1 MKQPNSR
8 NKTTLLTMQ
17 TKESIAGWIFL
28 MPALVLMLLF
38 VFYPM
43 VSAGWISLHDWNML
57 GSMEFTGLD
66 NFKTLIQD
74 QNWLKCLKRTGS
86 YTLCYVPAL
95 YSMSLVLALIVHK
108 IPKGSGFFRT
118 AYFMPVIL
126 SSVVT
131 GLIWKLMYD
140 ERTGVINNIVSA
152 FLGEKIPWLSSM
164 KWAMPAVLIVHVWM
178 QMGYYMIIFLAGLQD
193 IPKEYYEA
201 AQIDGANGWQQ
212 FWHITMPNLANT
224 SVFVII
230 MSVINSFQAY
240 DHIATLTDGGPANAT
255 NLAVQY
261 IYETAFSQYSMG
273 YAASLA
279 LNLFVIILAFSLLM
293 LKVMRTEKN

>member
-1 MKQPNSR
+1 M
-8 NKTTLLTMQ
+8 NKPRKPILTMQ
-17 TKESIAGWIFL
+17 IRETIAGWSFL
-28 MPALVLMLLF
+28 LPALVLMILF

-43 VSAGWISLHDWNML
+43 ISAGWISLHDWNML
-57 GSMEFTGLD
+57 TDMEFAGLE
-66 NFKTLIQD
+66 NFKMLIQD
-74 QNWLKCLKRTGS
+74 QQWRQCLWRTCR

-95 YSMSLVLALIVHK
+95 YVMSLLLALIVHK

-140 ERTGVINNIVSA
+140 ERTGVINNIVEA
-152 FLGEKIPWLSSM
+152 IFGERIPWLSSIE
-164 KWAMPAVLIVHVWM
+164 WSRPAVLIAHVWM

-193 IPKEYYEA
+193 IPKVHYEA
-201 AQIDGANGWQQ
+201 AAIDGANAWQS
-212 FWHITMPNLANT
+212 FWHITVPGLGNT
-224 SVFVII
+224 SIFII
-230 MSVINSFQAY
+230 VMSVINSFQAY
-240 DHIATLTDGGPANAT
+240 DHIAMLTDGGPASST

-279 LNLFVIILAFSLLM
+279 LNLFVIILAFSLLLM
-293 LKVMRTEKN
+293 KVMRSEKN

>member
-1 MKQPNSR
+1 MQQKKPKKAFLSLQAREGISGWMF
-8 NKTTLLTMQ
+8 LL
-17 TKESIAGWIFL
+17 
-28 MPALVLMLLF
+28 PALVLMFIF

-43 VSAGWISLHDWNML
+43 ISAGWISLHDWNL
-57 GSMEFTGLD
+57 LTDMEFTGLD
-66 NFKTLIQD
+66 NFKMLLQD
-74 QNWLKCLKRTGS
+74 KQWWQCLGRTFT
-86 YTLCYVPAL
+86 YTICYVPAL
-95 YSMSLVLALIVHK
+95 YIMALVLAMIVHK

-140 ERTGVINNIVSA
+140 ERTGVINNIVEAIFGSR
-152 FLGEKIPWLSSM
+152 IPWLSSVD
-164 KWAMPAVLIVHVWM
+164 WAMPAVLIVHVWM

-201 AQIDGANGWQQ
+201 AAIDGANSWKS
-212 FWHITMPNLANT
+212 FWNITMPGLSNT
-224 SVFVII
+224 SVFILV

-240 DHIATLTDGGPANAT
+240 DHIATLTDGGPASST

-279 LNLFVIILAFSLLM
+279 LNLFVIIFAFSLLLM
-293 LKVMRTEKN
+293 KVMRSDKN

>member
-1 MKQPNSR
+1 MKNPKQKVKIP
-8 NKTTLLTMQ
+8 LLTNQ
-17 TKESIAGWIFL
+17 GRETTAGWLFL
-28 MPALVLMLLF
+28 LPALALMFLF

-43 VSAGWISLHDWNML
+43 LSAGWISLHDWDML
-57 GSMEFTGLD
+57 GTMEFIGVD
-66 NFKTLIQD
+66 NFKMLWED
-74 QNWLKCLKRTGS
+74 QQWWECLGRTFT

-95 YSMSLVLALIVHK
+95 YIMALVLALIVHK

-140 ERTGVINNIVSA
+140 ERTGVINNIVETVI
-152 FLGEKIPWLSSM
+152 GERIPWLSSVE
-164 KWAMPAVLIVHVWM
+164 WAMPAVLIVHVWM

-201 AQIDGANGWQQ
+201 AAIDGANSWKS
-212 FWHITMPNLANT
+212 FWHITMPGLSNT
-224 SVFVII
+224 SVFII
-230 MSVINSFQAY
+230 VMSVINSFQAY
-240 DHIATLTDGGPANAT
+240 DHIATLTDGGPANST

-279 LNLFVIILAFSLLM
+279 LNLFVIILAFSLLLM
-293 LKVMRTEKN
+293 KVMRSDKN

>member
-1 MKQPNSR
+1 MQQKKPKKAFLSLQAKEGISGWMF
-8 NKTTLLTMQ
+8 LL
-17 TKESIAGWIFL
+17 
-28 MPALVLMLLF
+28 PALVLMFIF

-43 VSAGWISLHDWNML
+43 ISAGWISLHDWNL
-57 GSMEFTGLD
+57 LTDMEFTGLD
-66 NFKTLIQD
+66 NFKMLLQD
-74 QNWLKCLKRTGS
+74 KQWWQCLGRTFT
-86 YTLCYVPAL
+86 YTICYVPAL
-95 YSMSLVLALIVHK
+95 YIMALVLAMIVHK

-140 ERTGVINNIVSA
+140 ERTGVINNIIEAIFGSR
-152 FLGEKIPWLSSM
+152 IPWLSSVD
-164 KWAMPAVLIVHVWM
+164 WAMPAVLIVHVWM

-201 AQIDGANGWQQ
+201 AAIDGANSWKS
-212 FWHITMPNLANT
+212 FWNITMPGLSNT
-224 SVFVII
+224 SVFILV

-240 DHIATLTDGGPANAT
+240 DHIATLTDGGPASST

-279 LNLFVIILAFSLLM
+279 LNLFVIIFAFSLLLM
-293 LKVMRTEKN
+293 KVMRSDKN

>member
-1 MKQPNSR
+1 MKNR
-8 NKTTLLTMQ
+8 TLLTSKRRE
-17 TKESIAGWIFL
+17 TLAGWIFL
-28 MPALVLMLLF
+28 VPALGLMLMF

-43 VSAGWISLHDWNML
+43 LSAGWISLNDWNLL
-57 GSMEFTGLD
+57 GEMKFSGLE
-66 NFKTLIQD
+66 NFKTLWQD
-74 QNWLKCLKRTGS
+74 QQWWDCLKRTFT

-95 YSMSLVLALIVHK
+95 YIMSLLLAMIVHK

-140 ERTGVINNIVSA
+140 ERTGVINNVLEAVIDQR
-152 FLGEKIPWLSSM
+152 IPWLSSVE
-164 KWAMPAVLIVHVWM
+164 WSMPAVLIVHVWM

-201 AQIDGANGWQQ
+201 ASIDGANSWHT
-212 FWHITMPNLANT
+212 FWNVTMPGLSNT
-224 SVFVII
+224 SVFILV

-240 DHIATLTDGGPANAT
+240 DHIATLTGGGPANST

-261 IYETAFSQYSMG
+261 IYETAFSQYNMG

-279 LNLFVIILAFSLLM
+279 LNLFVIILAFSLLL
-293 LKVMRTEKN
+293 LKVMKTDKN

>member
-1 MKQPNSR
+1 MKRPGAKNLIS
-8 NKTTLLTMQ
+8 MQ
-17 TKESIAGWIFL
+17 TREKAAGWLFL
-28 MPALVLMLLF
+28 LPALVLMFLF

-43 VSAGWISLHDWNML
+43 LSAGWISLHNWNML
-57 GSMEFTGLD
+57 GTMEFTGLD
-66 NFKTLIQD
+66 NFKMLLQD
-74 QNWLKCLKRTGS
+74 QQWRDCLIRTFT

-95 YSMSLVLALIVHK
+95 YIMALMLAMIVHK

-140 ERTGVINNIVSA
+140 ERTGVINNIADAV
-152 FLGEKIPWLSSM
+152 FGQKIPWLSSV

-201 AQIDGANGWQQ
+201 AALDGASSRQS
-212 FWHITMPNLANT
+212 FWHITMPGLANT
-224 SVFVII
+224 SAFVIV

-240 DHIATLTDGGPANAT
+240 DHIAMLTDGGPASST
-255 NLAVQY
+255 SLAVQH

-279 LNLFVIILAFSLLM
+279 LNLFVIILAFSLLLM
-293 LKVMRTEKN
+293 KVMRSDRN

>member
-1 MKQPNSR
+1 MQQKKPKKAFLSLQAREGISGWMF
-8 NKTTLLTMQ
+8 LL
-17 TKESIAGWIFL
+17 
-28 MPALVLMLLF
+28 PALVLMFIF

-43 VSAGWISLHDWNML
+43 ISAGWISLHDWNL
-57 GSMEFTGLD
+57 LTDMEFAGLD
-66 NFKTLIQD
+66 NFKMLLQD
-74 QNWLKCLKRTGS
+74 KQWWQCLGRTFT
-86 YTLCYVPAL
+86 YTICYVPAL
-95 YSMSLVLALIVHK
+95 YIMALVLAMIVHK

-140 ERTGVINNIVSA
+140 ERTGVINNIVEAIFGSR
-152 FLGEKIPWLSSM
+152 IPWLSSVD
-164 KWAMPAVLIVHVWM
+164 WAMPAVLIVHVWM

-201 AQIDGANGWQQ
+201 AAIDGANSWKS
-212 FWHITMPNLANT
+212 FWNITMPGLSNT
-224 SVFVII
+224 SVFILV

-240 DHIATLTDGGPANAT
+240 DHIATLTDGGPASST

-279 LNLFVIILAFSLLM
+279 LNLFVIIFAFSLLLM
-293 LKVMRTEKN
+293 KVMRSDKN